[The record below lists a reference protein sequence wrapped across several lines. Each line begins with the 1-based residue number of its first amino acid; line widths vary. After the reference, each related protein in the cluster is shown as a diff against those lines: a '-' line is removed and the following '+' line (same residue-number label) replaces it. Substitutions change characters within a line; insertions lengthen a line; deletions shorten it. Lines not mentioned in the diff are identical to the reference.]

1 MMQKVCN
8 MHLDGAVVYKPSV
21 MIGMIV
27 AFFAAGFGFMLT
39 YNYPVLRYVLLAV
52 AIAAVIIKRKMIIGF
67 IQTLLKNRQESK
79 NSIA

>member
-1 MMQKVCN
+1 
-8 MHLDGAVVYKPSV
+8 MHLDGVVVYKPSV

-27 AFFAAGFGFMLT
+27 AFFAVGFGFMLT

-52 AIAAVIIKRKMIIGF
+52 AIVAVIIKRKMIIGF

-79 NSIA
+79 KPIA